1 MRDNEQMARS
11 VDDGS
16 HMIEPKNAKE
26 ANASYHDRMY
36 CYLWYEKTNP
46 DECKFGERY
55 VPAGKDPSKTFLDP
69 SCGNGRFLLEILR
82 RRLANGMDM
91 ADALRTIYG
100 VDLMQHNVDACRD
113 RLLGDRT
120 DLRHIVERNIVR
132 ADGMA
137 YDYTFDAA

>member
-1 MRDNEQMARS
+1 LPN
-11 VDDGS
+11 
-16 HMIEPKNAKE
+16 
-26 ANASYHDRMY
+26 
-36 CYLWYEKTNP
+36 
-46 DECKFGERY
+46 GENNIRRNRR
-55 VPAGKDPSKTFLDP
+55 VKVNGEVFTPTPLVREILDLLPAELFTDPSKTFLDP

-91 ADALRTIYG
+91 AAALRTIYG